1 METRKVFALAL
12 LLTLGWCPLGI
23 AADAKP
29 MTNQDVINMVR
40 AKLPEN
46 TVLMAVRAAKPEFDT
61 TADGLIK
68 LKTAG
73 VPQGVIETMIAVQSG
88 GGSGL
93 SVSGNAGTAVAAG
106 SWNPEEVIL
115 IDGGGRTPMR
125 YLTPQMRNA
134 LRALGWGGMAQYA
147 VLRGTRASL
156 RLKSRQPEF
165 LLAVPSNAQAE
176 SYYTIVSLAVR
187 KNNSREIL
195 VGGGYMGYSTGVA
208 TDRIVPT
215 ASERLSDQSAAPQNF
230 VIYRIKVSQP
240 MPPGEYAFV
249 LYNSQVKAI
258 GYFVSGL
265 DSYYDFGVD

>member
-1 METRKVFALAL
+1 MGILIL
-12 LLTLGWCPLGI
+12 LLTLGLSPLAI

-29 MTNQDVINMVR
+29 MTNQDVINMLR

-46 TVLMAVRAAKPEFDT
+46 TILMAVRAAKPEFDT
-61 TADGLIK
+61 SADGLIK

-73 VPQGVIETMIAVQSG
+73 VSQGVIEAIIAVQSG
-88 GGSGL
+88 GGSGT
-93 SVSGNAGTAVAAG
+93 SVSGSAGPAAATG

-115 IDGGGRTPMR
+115 LDGGGRTPMR

-134 LRALGWGGMAQYA
+134 IRGLGWGGMAQYA
-147 VLRGTRASL
+147 VLRGASASL

-165 LLAVPSNAQAE
+165 LLAVPNNAQAE
-176 SYYTIVSLAVR
+176 SYYTVVLLAVR
-187 KNNSREIL
+187 KNNSREIM

-208 TDRIVPT
+208 TDRIIAT
-215 ASERLSDQSAAPQNF
+215 ASEKLSDQSAAPANF
-230 VIYRIKVSQP
+230 VIYRIKTSQP

-249 LYNSQVKAI
+249 LYNSQVKVI
-258 GYFVSGL
+258 GYFATGL